1 MGKVYDALRR
11 AEEQRGRDKISSP
24 GTPAFVDWSPAAA
37 AERRKY
43 VPAWRRWF
51 SFLGRPQNEQ
61 DLNAGNKRRIAM
73 LLPDCF
79 VAEQFRHLRARLDS
93 IAAQR
98 PIRTLAMTSA
108 LPNEGKTT
116 AAINLAVVC
125 EMHLDRS
132 VLLVDCDLRKPKVHR
147 ALGLRPEAGL
157 AEVLQGEVPLEKA
170 IVRVEGGAFEGGA
183 LQVLPVRGQPANPS
197 ELLASAKFKALIE
210 ELSRR
215 YELVILDTPATLAL
229 PDAKTLSELADG
241 LVMVVRADVTPQ
253 EDVQAALDI
262 LDRRRVLGVVL
273 NGARI
278 DEHYY
283 GY

>member
-11 AEEQRGRDKISSP
+11 AEEQRGRERASSP
-24 GTPAFVDWSPAAA
+24 VTQPVAEWSFDAGV
-37 AERRKY
+37 RRPKII
-43 VPAWRRWF
+43 PAWRRWLAF
-51 SFLGRPQNEQ
+51 VGRREIEQ
-61 DLNAGNKRRIAM
+61 DPNATNKRRIAM
-73 LLPDCF
+73 LMPDSF

-93 IAAQR
+93 LAAQR
-98 PIRTLAMTSA
+98 PLRTIAMTSA

-116 AAINLAVVC
+116 AAINLAIVC
-125 EMHLDRS
+125 EMHLDRR

-147 ALGLRPEAGL
+147 ALGLRPSAGL
-157 AEVLQGEVPLEKA
+157 AEVLQEQSQLEKA

-183 LQVLPVRGQPANPS
+183 LEVLPVKDQPSNPS
-197 ELLASAKFKALIE
+197 ELLASARFKSLVE

-215 YELVILDTPATLAL
+215 YGLVILDTPATLAL
-229 PDAKTLSELADG
+229 PDAKIISELADG

-262 LDRRRVLGVVL
+262 LDRNRILGVVL
-273 NGARI
+273 NGAQI
-278 DEHYY
+278 DERYY

>member
-11 AEEQRGRDKISSP
+11 AEEQRGREAPRGSVAP
-24 GTPAFVDWSPAAA
+24 PLVEWPAAA
-37 AERRKY
+37 GQTPSRTL
-43 VPAWRRWF
+43 PAWKRWL
-51 SFLGRPQNEQ
+51 SRLGRSPRL
-61 DLNAGNKRRIAM
+61 DDPHAGNKRRIAM
-73 LLPDCF
+73 LMPDSF

-93 IAAQR
+93 IALQR
-98 PIRTLAMTSA
+98 PLRTIAMTSA

-125 EMHLDRS
+125 EMHLDRR

-147 ALGLRPEAGL
+147 ALGIRPEGGL
-157 AEVLQGEVPLEKA
+157 AEVLQNEVPLEKA

-183 LQVLPVRGQPANPS
+183 LEVLAVKTQPANPS
-197 ELLASAKFKALIE
+197 ELLASAKFKSLIE
-210 ELSRR
+210 ELTRR
-215 YELVILDTPATLAL
+215 YGLVILDTPATLGL

-241 LVMVVRADVTPQ
+241 LVMVVRADATPQ

-262 LDRRRVLGVVL
+262 LDRRRVLGIVL
-273 NGARI
+273 NGAQV

>member
-1 MGKVYDALRR
+1 
-11 AEEQRGRDKISSP
+11 
-24 GTPAFVDWSPAAA
+24 
-37 AERRKY
+37 
-43 VPAWRRWF
+43 
-51 SFLGRPQNEQ
+51 
-61 DLNAGNKRRIAM
+61 M
-73 LLPDCF
+73 LMPDSF

-98 PIRTLAMTSA
+98 PLRTIAMTSA

-125 EMHLDRS
+125 EMHLDRR

-157 AEVLQGEVPLEKA
+157 AEVLQGDAPLEKA
-170 IVRVEGGAFEGGA
+170 IMRVEGGAFDSGA
-183 LQVLPVRGQPANPS
+183 LEVLPVKAQPSNPS
-197 ELLASAKFKALIE
+197 ELLASAKFKSLIE

-215 YELVILDTPATLAL
+215 YGLVILDTPATLAL
-229 PDAKTLSELADG
+229 PDAKTISELADG
-241 LVMVVRADVTPQ
+241 LIMVVRADVTPQ

-262 LDRRRVLGVVL
+262 LDRRRVLGIVL
-273 NGARI
+273 NDAQV

>member
-11 AEEQRGRDKISSP
+11 AEEQRGRERAS
-24 GTPAFVDWSPAAA
+24 GPAAHPAADWSLDAG
-37 AERRKY
+37 ERRPY
-43 VPAWRRWF
+43 LPAWRRWLAF
-51 SFLGRPQNEQ
+51 VTRRELKP
-61 DLNAGNKRRIAM
+61 DPNATNKRRIAM
-73 LLPDCF
+73 LMPDSF

-98 PIRTLAMTSA
+98 PLRTLAMTSA

-116 AAINLAVVC
+116 AAINLAIVC
-125 EMHLDRS
+125 EMHLDRR

-157 AEVLQGEVPLEKA
+157 AEVLQDQSPLQKA
-170 IVRVEGGAFEGGA
+170 ILRVEGGAFEGGA
-183 LQVLPVRGQPANPS
+183 LEVLPVKDQPSNPS
-197 ELLASAKFKALIE
+197 ELLASAKFKALVE

-215 YELVILDTPATLAL
+215 YGLVILDTPATLAL
-229 PDAKTLSELADG
+229 PDAKIISELADG

-262 LDRRRVLGVVL
+262 LDRNRILGVVL
-273 NGARI
+273 NGAQI

>member
-1 MGKVYDALRR
+1 MGKVYDALQR
-11 AEEQRGRDKISSP
+11 AEEQRGRQKISGAGLP
-24 GTPAFVDWSPAAA
+24 PIDDWSPTPAAK
-37 AERRKY
+37 RPKI
-43 VPAWRRWF
+43 VPAWRRWL
-51 SFLGRPQNEQ
+51 SFTSRRARMDDP
-61 DLNAGNKRRIAM
+61 NAANKRRIAM
-73 LLPDCF
+73 LMPDSF
-79 VAEQFRHLRARLDS
+79 VAEQYRHLRARLDS

-98 PIRTLAMTSA
+98 PLRTIAMTSA

-125 EMHLDRS
+125 EMHLDRR

-157 AEVLQGEVPLEKA
+157 AEVLQGEAPLEKA

-183 LQVLPVRGQPANPS
+183 LEVLPVKSQPSNPS
-197 ELLASAKFKALIE
+197 ELLASAKFKSLIE

-229 PDAKTLSELADG
+229 PDAKTISELTDG
-241 LVMVVRADVTPQ
+241 LVMVVRADITPQ

-262 LDRRRVLGVVL
+262 LDRRRVLGIVL
-273 NGARI
+273 NGAQV

>member
-11 AEEQRGRDKISSP
+11 AEEQRGREKPLSAGAP
-24 GTPAFVDWSPAAA
+24 PVVEWSPAAGQ
-37 AERRKY
+37 RRTTA
-43 VPAWRRWF
+43 VPPWKRWF
-51 SFLGRPQNEQ
+51 AFLARHPRPD
-61 DLNAGNKRRIAM
+61 DLHAGNKRRIAM
-73 LLPDCF
+73 LMPDSF

-98 PIRTLAMTSA
+98 PLRTLAMTSA

-125 EMHLDRS
+125 EMHLDRR

-147 ALGLRPEAGL
+147 ALGPEAGL
-157 AEVLQGEVPLEKA
+157 AEVLQGEAPLEKA

-183 LQVLPVRGQPANPS
+183 LEVLAVKAQPANPS
-197 ELLASAKFKALIE
+197 ELLASVKFKSLIE
-210 ELSRR
+210 ELTRR
-215 YELVILDTPATLAL
+215 YGLVILDTPATLAL
-229 PDAKTLSELADG
+229 PDAKTVSELADG
-241 LVMVVRADVTPQ
+241 LVMVVRADATPQ

-262 LDRRRVLGVVL
+262 LDRRRVIGVVL
-273 NGARI
+273 NGAQV

>member
-11 AEEQRGRDKISSP
+11 AEEQRGREKVFGS
-24 GTPAFVDWSPAAA
+24 GTPPVSEWSP
-37 AERRKY
+37 ESGVIRPKN

-51 SFLGRPQNEQ
+51 RFAGHRQAEP
-61 DLNAGNKRRIAM
+61 DPNATNKRRIAM
-73 LLPDCF
+73 LMPDSF

-93 IAAQR
+93 IAVQR
-98 PIRTLAMTSA
+98 PLRTIAVTSA

-116 AAINLAVVC
+116 AAINLAIVC
-125 EMHLDRS
+125 EMHLDRR

-147 ALGLRPEAGL
+147 ALGLRPEVGL
-157 AEVLQGEVPLEKA
+157 AEVLQGDAPLEKA

-183 LQVLPVRGQPANPS
+183 LEVLPVKTQPSNPS
-197 ELLASAKFKALIE
+197 ELLASAKFKNLVE
-210 ELSRR
+210 ELARR
-215 YELVILDTPATLAL
+215 YELVILDPPATLAL
-229 PDAKTLSELADG
+229 PDAKTISELTDG

-273 NGARI
+273 NGAQI